1 MPPRTTPSNK
11 ALGDAIKAR
20 RLELGLTIEDAAFR
34 AGVGTKTW
42 VRYESGSAIRTDK
55 VHGIC
60 KALRW
65 AALGGG
71 DEARTETYDLNIDEK
86 SLAWPDEMCKCYG
99 RAAAVSFVAGSEILL
114 DYTTAALERLASMP
128 HGSHVGELGV
138 SWLKDLLPQQF
149 LTRYDYE
156 FVYAFKCSVCRLR
169 ESAEHTGRIHVHTT
183 TDLLAIRSMCEC
195 AGILMGEWGYE
206 PGWDDWAK
214 DLYMEADVDYYLY
227 SDEYVPR
234 SHSLHFDWWNEW

>member
-1 MPPRTTPSNK
+1 MPPRTTPSDK

-71 DEARTETYDLNIDEK
+71 DEARTETYDLTSTK
-86 SLAWPDEMCKCYG
+86 S
-99 RAAAVSFVAGSEILL
+99 
-114 DYTTAALERLASMP
+114 
-128 HGSHVGELGV
+128 
-138 SWLKDLLPQQF
+138 
-149 LTRYDYE
+149 
-156 FVYAFKCSVCRLR
+156 
-169 ESAEHTGRIHVHTT
+169 
-183 TDLLAIRSMCEC
+183 
-195 AGILMGEWGYE
+195 
-206 PGWDDWAK
+206 
-214 DLYMEADVDYYLY
+214 
-227 SDEYVPR
+227 R
-234 SHSLHFDWWNEW
+234 SHGQMKCANATAERPLCLLLQEVRSCSITRLQI